1 MWIMWNALSMLFGKR
16 KCLLRKSES
25 YTKQKQNVNPELEVF
40 VANYEKLK
48 MLFHST
54 GVYKKLYKGGV
65 GAHRYVF
72 TARLFFLLM
81 GCIHYIQ
88 VYSTV

>member
-1 MWIMWNALSMLFGKR
+1 
-16 KCLLRKSES
+16 
-25 YTKQKQNVNPELEVF
+25 
-40 VANYEKLK
+40 

-81 GCIHYIQ
+81 GCIHYTSIQ
-88 VYSTV
+88 YCIVYTYRLMNYF